1 MTTCLLHSI
10 SIINAEY
17 HNEHGNVQ
25 QNQKQKKKK
34 NYTYSCSSSPV
45 ITTSSI
51 NLFMHRS
58 YLRLSITK
66 DIPRVVLPCI

>member
-34 NYTYSCSSSPV
+34 T
-45 ITTSSI
+45 
-51 NLFMHRS
+51 
-58 YLRLSITK
+58 
-66 DIPRVVLPCI
+66 IPILALLHQL